1 MKKIICLLFSM
12 VFIILCCANVDAAG
26 FLDESIQIDL
36 NAIDQN
42 QIDDLVN
49 DILKK
54 SKVPGA
60 SIVSE

>member
-1 MKKIICLLFSM
+1 M